1 MYTSRDRHVMLFSS
15 IFPIRR
21 LVFSGICRVF
31 GVILFEVSSVFVVMS
46 LINYTFSMFHSFKA
60 CLWSVYNNNFRI

>member
-15 IFPIRR
+15 IFPIGR

-31 GVILFEVSSVFVVMS
+31 GVILFEVSSVCVVMS
-46 LINYTFSMFHSFKA
+46 LMNYTFSTFHSFQ
-60 CLWSVYNNNFRI
+60 SVFMVSV

>member
-15 IFPIRR
+15 IFSIQR

-31 GVILFEVSSVFVVMS
+31 GVILFEVSSVCVVMR
-46 LINYTFSMFHSFKA
+46 LMNYTFSTFHSFQ
-60 CLWSVYNNNFRI
+60 SVFMVSV